1 MFSRSRQAAII
12 SSMTRRSRADMPAY
26 VNGISTFW
34 NLASRCAMSGATWEG
49 SSDTAASRAMA
60 SSFMARDSNTC
71 DQNRPRDDLDIEVV
85 DAFHEVVNL
94 DIEVVNLDTELVN
107 LDIEV
112 VDHDMEVVRPRHRGC
127 RPRHRGCRPRHR
139 GCRPRHRGCRPRH
152 RGC

>member
-12 SSMTRRSRADMPAY
+12 SSMTRRSRVDMPAY

-34 NLASRCAMSGATWEG
+34 NLASRCAISGATWEG

-85 DAFHEVVNL
+85 DAFREV
-94 DIEVVNLDTELVN
+94 VN

-112 VDHDMEVVRPRHRGC
+112 VDHDIEVVRPRHRGC
-127 RPRHRGCRPRHR
+127 RPRHRGCRPR
-139 GCRPRHRGCRPRH
+139 
-152 RGC
+152 